1 MSIYFENCYL
11 SEPNSFQKKAG
22 IFIDGWQLGEY
33 FIELHKLL
41 GKSTFKNAKLYG
53 PDVGQPRRKTV
64 KMLKR

>member
-1 MSIYFENCYL
+1 MITLRIAL

-22 IFIDGWQLGEY
+22 IFIDGLQLGED

-41 GKSTFKNAKLYG
+41 GKSAFKKAKLYG
-53 PDVGQPRRKTV
+53 PDVGQPRVKIV